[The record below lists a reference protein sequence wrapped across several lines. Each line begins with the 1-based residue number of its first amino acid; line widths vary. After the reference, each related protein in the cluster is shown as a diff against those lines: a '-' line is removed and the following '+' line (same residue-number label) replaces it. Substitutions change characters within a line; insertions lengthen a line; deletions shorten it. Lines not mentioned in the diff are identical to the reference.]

1 MNPDI
6 EKILL
11 TTILFN
17 PIHEIEQV
25 KHCMTLLCLNS
36 PLVTIS
42 KSKGDNT
49 KQKNRIGCVKNLLT
63 IYL

>member
-25 KHCMTLLCLNS
+25 KRCVTLLCLNS
-36 PLVTIS
+36 PLMTIS
-42 KSKGDNT
+42 KSKGHNT
-49 KQKNRIGCVKNLLT
+49 KQKKIELDA
-63 IYL
+63 